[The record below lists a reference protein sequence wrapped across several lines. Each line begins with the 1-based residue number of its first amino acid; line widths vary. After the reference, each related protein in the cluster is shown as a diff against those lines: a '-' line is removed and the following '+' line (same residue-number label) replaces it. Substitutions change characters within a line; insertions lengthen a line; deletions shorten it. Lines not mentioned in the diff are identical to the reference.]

1 MATLVLVLFIIAW
14 AAIAFAIVRALAAV
28 FRLQRNLAVPA
39 AVAVA
44 GAFALGAISPFALPS
59 RSATEAQAPA
69 AAPAAPA
76 APVAD
81 ASHPVTCPASANVV
95 AKTTPGHMDAVAVGS
110 AAPAAP
116 GASVDVPAGT
126 TFQLGGWIVL
136 ASGPPARICAI
147 VDGRAV
153 ATTSRYGYSRPDVA
167 AALGKPA
174 DAPSGFLVTMSLP
187 KGVHTVNVGAV
198 EADARTVDVMQNG
211 TLQVN
216 AQ

>member
-1 MATLVLVLFIIAW
+1 LATLVLVLFIVAW
-14 AAIAFAIVRALAAV
+14 AAIAFAIVRALAV
-28 FRLQRNLAVPA
+28 IFRLQRNLAVPV

-59 RSATEAQAPA
+59 RSAIVAEAPA
-69 AAPAAPA
+69 AAPAAP
-76 APVAD
+76 VAD
-81 ASHPVTCPASANVV
+81 TSHAVTCPKPATVV
-95 AKTTPGHMDAVAVGS
+95 AKAAPGHLDAVAVGS

-116 GASVDVPAGT
+116 GASLDVPAGT
-126 TFQLGGWIVL
+126 LFQLGGWIVL
-136 ASGPPARICAI
+136 TGGPPVMICAI

-153 ATTSRYGYSRPDVA
+153 AATTRYGYSRPDVA
-167 AALGKPA
+167 VALGKPA
-174 DAPSGFLVTMSLP
+174 DAPSGFLVTMSVP
-187 KGVHTVNVGAV
+187 KGVHTVSVGAV